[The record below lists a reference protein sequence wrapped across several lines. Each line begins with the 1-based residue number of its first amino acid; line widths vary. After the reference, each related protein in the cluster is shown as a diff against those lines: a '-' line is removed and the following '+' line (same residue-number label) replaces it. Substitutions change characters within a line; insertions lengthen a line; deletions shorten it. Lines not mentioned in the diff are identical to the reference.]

1 MKKFW
6 TIVLIILGV
15 LSILISIVYF
25 THTAGKLPSFFI
37 GYTKNSSH
45 KHLKHAIAFL
55 SLGVILFVGAWISS
69 GGENT
74 KSEVSKNSKEDRSI
88 QE

>member
-6 TIVLIILGV
+6 TIVLVVLGV
-15 LSILISIVYF
+15 LSIIISIIYF
-25 THTAGKLPSFFI
+25 THTAGNLPSFFL

-55 SLGVILFVGAWISS
+55 SLGIVLLIGAWISS
-69 GGENT
+69 GGEH
-74 KSEVSKNSKEDRSI
+74 SSVESPKNSKENRSI
-88 QE
+88 QD